1 MPFTDKG
8 TQYARWKN
16 SPEKAHQSMPKEQ
29 IAQDRDPLKPF
40 RGKIDKYLF
49 LRSCKFEKF
58 EGAVD

>member
-1 MPFTDKG
+1 
-8 TQYARWKN
+8 
-16 SPEKAHQSMPKEQ
+16 MPKEQ